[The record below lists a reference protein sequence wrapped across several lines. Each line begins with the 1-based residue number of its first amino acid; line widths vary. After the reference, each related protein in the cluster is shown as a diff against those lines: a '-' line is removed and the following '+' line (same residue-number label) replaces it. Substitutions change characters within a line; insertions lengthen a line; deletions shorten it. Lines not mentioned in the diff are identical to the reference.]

1 VTVLARSS
9 SKSDFPSSVTV
20 KLVDYNSIQSL
31 TAALNG
37 QDAVVSAVGVPG
49 QQGQN
54 LIIDAAVAARVKR
67 FIPSD
72 FGADIDNPKTKALP
86 VFGYKVATQN
96 YVEDV
101 ARANPSFT
109 YTIIRNGVFL
119 DWGLETGFLFD
130 WQAGRPIIYDG
141 GNQLFST
148 TTLATVGLAVVGVL
162 SNTEET
168 KNRAVF
174 IQDMQTSQNKILAIA
189 KKIAPE
195 KDWTP
200 VYAST
205 ETIKKDSDAKIAK
218 GDYSMPVM
226 FGYLFSSV
234 FGDGYGARI
243 EKTENEL
250 LGLPGNKT
258 EADIEIILKPLLAGE
273 KHI

>member
-1 VTVLARSS
+1 MTVLARSS
-9 SKSDFPSSVTV
+9 SQSSFPSSVTV

-37 QDAVVSAVGVPG
+37 QDAVVSAVGIPG

-54 LIIDAAVAARVKR
+54 IIIDAAVAAGVKR

-72 FGADIDNPKTKALP
+72 FGANIDNPKTNALP
-86 VFGYKVATQN
+86 VFGFKVAIQK

-101 ARANPSFT
+101 ARANPGFT
-109 YTIIRNGVFL
+109 YTIVRNGVFL

-130 WQAGRPIIYDG
+130 WQAGKPIIYDG

-162 SNTEET
+162 SNTVET

-174 IQDMQTSQNKILAIA
+174 VQDMQTSQNKILEIA
-189 KKIAPE
+189 TKIAPE
-195 KDWTP
+195 KGWTP

-205 ETIKKDSDAKIAK
+205 ETIKNDSDAKIAK

-234 FGDGYGARI
+234 FGDGYGACI
-243 EKTENEL
+243 EKPDNEL
-250 LGLPGNKT
+250 LGLPGNNT
-258 EADIEIILKPLLAGE
+258 AADIQNILKPLLTE
-273 KHI
+273 TR